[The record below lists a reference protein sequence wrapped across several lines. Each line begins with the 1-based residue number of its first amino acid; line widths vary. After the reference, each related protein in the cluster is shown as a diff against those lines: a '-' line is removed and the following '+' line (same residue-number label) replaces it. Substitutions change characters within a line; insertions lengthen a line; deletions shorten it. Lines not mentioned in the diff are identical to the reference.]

1 MANEIS
7 AGKLYLVGTPIGNLG
22 DISPRAAQTLEAV
35 DFIAAEDTRVSLKLL
50 NHLGIKK
57 PLISYH
63 EHNQLESGEKILRRL
78 LAGESCAVVTDAGMP
93 AVSDPGEGIVVMC
106 RESGVP
112 VEVIPGPC
120 ALVCAAALSPIPT
133 QRFTFEGF
141 LSRNTKSR
149 REHLAGLVNEKRAMI
164 FYEAP
169 HKLLHTLN
177 DLREYLG
184 DRRASLCREITKLH
198 EEVITDTLTNLIA
211 LYDEKSP
218 KGEYVI
224 VIEGANE
231 EVQEITMDE
240 GVSMVLEQL
249 TAGSRLKDAVKMISD
264 KTGLNKNALYDAALK
279 SKE

>member
-169 HKLLHTLN
+169 HKIIYTLN